1 MIVIFYFML
10 LCISSCL
17 QRTCIDF
24 KIRKKTINVIKN
36 EKINKN
42 KSKNLKI
49 FRGKKKV
56 PFLSCCI
63 KRKTKSS
70 GRGKTGSSKF

>member
-17 QRTCIDF
+17 QRTCIAC

-36 EKINKN
+36 EGKCLKLFQELKKKRKLKN
-42 KSKNLKI
+42 KRKKNLCGL
-49 FRGKKKV
+49 RAH
-56 PFLSCCI
+56 
-63 KRKTKSS
+63 
-70 GRGKTGSSKF
+70 KFTYKFQI